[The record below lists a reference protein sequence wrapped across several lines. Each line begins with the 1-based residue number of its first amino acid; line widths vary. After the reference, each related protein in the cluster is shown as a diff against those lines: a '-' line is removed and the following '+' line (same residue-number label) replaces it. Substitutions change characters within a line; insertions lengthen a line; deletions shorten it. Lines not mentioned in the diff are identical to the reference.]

1 MSEALFAPEA
11 MVGDADRVT
20 TTTGPEEGALA
31 HAAGA
36 TNPGGKEV
44 QQDRWLLAS
53 SLAHHL
59 PEAARAGVPE
69 MALHGVADGHGD
81 LGGRAAQ
88 YLVDRLPRFLAERV
102 TADVVAQ
109 GPDAVVRAVQAAFLA
124 LDEAFLAAVTVAQ
137 LDPDAIGG
145 AVFAGVL
152 TIARNTHVFPIALG
166 DSK

>member
-1 MSEALFAPEA
+1 M
-11 MVGDADRVT
+11 
-20 TTTGPEEGALA
+20 
-31 HAAGA
+31 
-36 TNPGGKEV
+36 
-44 QQDRWLLAS
+44 
-53 SLAHHL
+53 
-59 PEAARAGVPE
+59 
-69 MALHGVADGHGD
+69 ADGHGE

-152 TIARNTHVFPIALG
+152 TIARNSHVFPIALG